1 MNVTMA
7 GLMHDIGHGPYSHLF
22 DRGVIPTLL
31 SLKGRSRESINNWEH
46 EDASDMLLRY
56 LIDQCSFDP
65 ENDGLDIDLIC
76 RLIKGKV
83 PLKDQYRA
91 WMYEIVA
98 NKRNSFDVD
107 KLDYL
112 SRDDYHCRLSHDSQM

>member
-1 MNVTMA
+1 M
-7 GLMHDIGHGPYSHLF
+7 F
-22 DRGVIPTLL
+22 
-31 SLKGRSRESINNWEH
+31 E
-46 EDASDMLLRY
+46 Y
-56 LIDQCSFDP
+56 LIEKCSLDP
-65 ENDGLDIDLIC
+65 EEDGLDKDMIS

-83 PLKDQYRA
+83 PVSDQDRA

-112 SRDDYHCRLSHDSQM
+112 SRDEYHCRLRHDNQM